1 MKSAAQ
7 RPPSRYTQVPVVTSI
22 APNTVTCRFVP
33 GVGIY
38 GT

>member
-7 RPPSRYTQVPVVTSI
+7 RPPSRYAQVPVVTSI
-22 APNTVTCRFVP
+22 APNMVTCRFLP